1 MPLVAVELRRQV
13 VFLFERAVAGHVV
26 EHLEFAFRAV
36 EQSGEHQGQI
46 EVGEAKPFDA
56 ALFGDERGGPA
67 ITDDTVIE
75 IIFHRRFSC
84 WSAGSSR
91 LSRRSAPPSYERVAD
106 RSDGMAVLDERRE
119 PRQYVGLPRQ
129 IVAGI
134 FRSGAGFH
142 RDGRPGQGL
151 EHVVVDRVVADCEN
165 EVVTLLTQQTA
176 DLRTFG
182 IFGRL
187 DLHDLAIR
195 PGTPCKMRRVRRPG
209 RRPVCRTIG
218 PGAHGRDRC

>member
-1 MPLVAVELRRQV
+1 

-91 LSRRSAPPSYERVAD
+91 LSRRSAPPRTNVSRTDPSVW
-106 RSDGMAVLDERRE
+106 
-119 PRQYVGLPRQ
+119 P
-129 IVAGI
+129 
-134 FRSGAGFH
+134 FWTN
-142 RDGRPGQGL
+142 
-151 EHVVVDRVVADCEN
+151 VVSRGSTSAC
-165 EVVTLLTQQTA
+165 
-176 DLRTFG
+176 R
-182 IFGRL
+182 GRL
-187 DLHDLAIR
+187 
-195 PGTPCKMRRVRRPG
+195 
-209 RRPVCRTIG
+209 
-218 PGAHGRDRC
+218 